1 MPNVS
6 YYRSLK
12 HSLSECSERVKVLE
26 ENIAEKEK
34 TIQEMKEQNLRFS
47 ADLDNFQKR
56 ISEESMKLSKYAS
69 ERIIRELLP
78 VLDSLEN
85 VKDEGTLAIKR
96 QIEQILQKE
105 GLVAIDDNSKFDPNR
120 HEAIGVEDGGEA
132 NTIKKVVRRGYAI
145 GDRVIRPELVILNR
159 GD

>member
-12 HSLSECSERVKVLE
+12 HSLSECSERVRTLE

-145 GDRVIRPELVILNR
+145 GDKVIRPELVILNK

>member
-159 GD
+159 GN

>member
-34 TIQEMKEQNLRFS
+34 MIQEMKEQNLRFA

>member
-12 HSLSECSERVKVLE
+12 HSLSECSERVRTLE

>member
-1 MPNVS
+1 M
-6 YYRSLK
+6 
-12 HSLSECSERVKVLE
+12 LE

-145 GDRVIRPELVILNR
+145 GDKVIRPELVILNK

>member
-1 MPNVS
+1 VPNVS

>member
-12 HSLSECSERVKVLE
+12 HSLSECSERVRTLE

-85 VKDEGTLAIKR
+85 VKDEGTVAIKR

-105 GLVAIDDNSKFDPNR
+105 GLVAIDDDSKFDPNR

-145 GDRVIRPELVILNR
+145 GDKVIRPELVILNK

>member
-12 HSLSECSERVKVLE
+12 HSLSECSERVRTLE

-120 HEAIGVEDGGEA
+120 HEAIGVEAGGEA

-145 GDRVIRPELVILNR
+145 GDKVIRPELVILNK

>member
-1 MPNVS
+1 M
-6 YYRSLK
+6 
-12 HSLSECSERVKVLE
+12 LE